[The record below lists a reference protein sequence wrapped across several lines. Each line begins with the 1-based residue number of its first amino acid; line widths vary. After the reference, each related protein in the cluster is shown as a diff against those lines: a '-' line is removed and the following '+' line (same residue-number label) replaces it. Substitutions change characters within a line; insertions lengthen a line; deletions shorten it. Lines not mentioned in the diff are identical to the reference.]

1 MSELATAIH
10 ETKTGTDDCTT
21 AMHEALQQ
29 RLGIPIELGEVA
41 YVPPTDSV
49 RVQIYP
55 KSTDWETEHQL
66 SPGDDDLQ
74 LDAVQGSLTFEFN

>member
-1 MSELATAIH
+1 MSSSRNPVRSREIPH
-10 ETKTGTDDCTT
+10 P
-21 AMHEALQQ
+21 
-29 RLGIPIELGEVA
+29 GIPIELGEVA

-55 KSTDWETEHQL
+55 TSTDWETEHQL

-74 LDAVQGSLTFEFN
+74 LDTVRGSLTFEFN